1 MNRAH
6 GDREYNTWG
15 YLCIWME
22 HLLLFNLEKAKVTS
36 LSSAVTALTFQG
48 CVPERRVGKIPERR
62 WNSGTSWEPDML
74 VCFLID
80 SVCITARIQAHS
92 FFNPGWV
99 SVCYSGPDLKFLL
112 LRAQAIISF
121 LALEFKCFSA
131 SSHHELRIK
140 TSACSLSEG
149 KMTKVMKVMK
159 VTVHTNVY
167 WT

>member
-1 MNRAH
+1 
-6 GDREYNTWG
+6 
-15 YLCIWME
+15 
-22 HLLLFNLEKAKVTS
+22 
-36 LSSAVTALTFQG
+36 
-48 CVPERRVGKIPERR
+48 
-62 WNSGTSWEPDML
+62 ML
-74 VCFLID
+74 VCFLIN

-99 SVCYSGPDLKFLL
+99 SVCYSGPDLKLLL

-167 WT
+167 QT

>member
-1 MNRAH
+1 
-6 GDREYNTWG
+6 
-15 YLCIWME
+15 
-22 HLLLFNLEKAKVTS
+22 
-36 LSSAVTALTFQG
+36 
-48 CVPERRVGKIPERR
+48 
-62 WNSGTSWEPDML
+62 ML

-99 SVCYSGPDLKFLL
+99 SVCYSGPDLKLLL

-121 LALEFKCFSA
+121 LALAFKCFSA

-167 WT
+167 QT